1 MMTAMQPEPTAGGVS
16 VLRKLLAV
24 MKDCGYIQKDK
35 KNAFH
40 NYSYASEA
48 AIKDRV
54 HAALVEHG
62 VIPQISLLGL
72 TEREIPKQGKA
83 SDWLTTANVHY
94 KFYCCD
100 TGEFIEG
107 TFYGCGI
114 DPSDKGLYKAITG
127 AIKYL
132 LTSQFLIPT
141 GDDPEGD
148 EGRTAS
154 KEEKQGKQQEYLRS
168 KGIGI
173 DAKTADSRSGVSGTD
188 GREVRATSESVR
200 PIVKSPS
207 NTHDVRTG
215 QYRNTPEEEAAAKAR
230 VEAHHAMIVQAA
242 KMLDDPPQIREA
254 IPREDMPTL
263 RETARSIEMRQSAKD
278 KEAQAILDEA
288 QRDQQ
293 AKMGRSG
300 AHGCIPLD
308 KLKNWKKLKDEIRSY
323 TGTDEIYKS
332 TLKAKGYEHAN
343 EIQTQKEATSIWT
356 VLGNERNRL
365 KQEKE
370 LMGTLEHANEV
381 LGARVFSDLLGAY
394 GAERITDVF
403 ALGGDPLAELLKAL
417 KDCVD
422 AKNGGAA

>member
-1 MMTAMQPEPTAGGVS
+1 MSSNAAIQPEPGGVS

-72 TEREIPKQGKA
+72 TEREITRTNAKGQQV
-83 SDWLTTANVHY
+83 SEWLTTANVHY

-173 DAKTADSRSGVSGTD
+173 DADHGKVSPLPLAERSTVSSRS
-188 GREVRATSESVR
+188 EQA
-200 PIVKSPS
+200 VKSPS
-207 NTHDVRTG
+207 NIPDVRTASE
-215 QYRNTPEEEAAAKAR
+215 QHKALIL
-230 VEAHHAMIVQAA
+230 ETA
-242 KMLDDPPQIREA
+242 KMLDEPPQPEPGA
-254 IPREDMPTL
+254 NTAQFQPTSIK
-263 RETARSIEMRQSAKD
+263 TIEMRQSAKD

-394 GAERITDVF
+394 GAEKITDVF
-403 ALGGDPLAELLKAL
+403 ALGGDPLAELLKAI
-417 KDCVD
+417 KECVD
-422 AKNGGAA
+422 AKNGGKTA

>member
-1 MMTAMQPEPTAGGVS
+1 MTAMQPEPTAGGVS
-16 VLRKLLAV
+16 ILQKLLAV

-72 TEREIPKQGKA
+72 TEREITRVNAKGQQV
-83 SDWLTTANVHY
+83 SEWLTTANVHY

-141 GDDPEGD
+141 GDDPEND

-154 KEEKQGKQQEYLRS
+154 KEEKQGKQQDYLRS

-173 DAKTADSRSGVSGTD
+173 DAGVGAQPAERTKPAQGSLAA
-188 GREVRATSESVR
+188 VA
-200 PIVKSPS
+200 VKSPS
-207 NTHDVRTG
+207 NTPDVRTASE
-215 QYRNTPEEEAAAKAR
+215 QHKALIM
-230 VEAHHAMIVQAA
+230 ETA
-242 KMLDDPPQIREA
+242 KMLDEPPASTKTVEI
-254 IPREDMPTL
+254 
-263 RETARSIEMRQSAKD
+263 RQSTKD
-278 KEAQAILDEA
+278 KEAQAILEEA

-293 AKMGRSG
+293 AKMGKSG
-300 AHGCIPLD
+300 AHGIISLS
-308 KLKNWKKLKDEIRSY
+308 KLKEWKQMKDDIRSY

-332 TLKAKGYEHAN
+332 TLKAKGYEHCN
-343 EIQTQKEATSIWT
+343 EIQTKEHAISIWR
-356 VLGNERNRL
+356 VLGAECNRL

-370 LMGTLEHANEV
+370 LMGTLEHAIEV
-381 LGARVFSDLLGAY
+381 LGARVFSDLLGTY

-403 ALGGDPLAELLKAL
+403 ALGGDPLAELLKAI

-422 AKNGGAA
+422 AKNEGEM

>member
-1 MMTAMQPEPTAGGVS
+1 
-16 VLRKLLAV
+16 
-24 MKDCGYIQKDK
+24 
-35 KNAFH
+35 
-40 NYSYASEA
+40 
-48 AIKDRV
+48 
-54 HAALVEHG
+54 
-62 VIPQISLLGL
+62 
-72 TEREIPKQGKA
+72 
-83 SDWLTTANVHY
+83 
-94 KFYCCD
+94 
-100 TGEFIEG
+100 
-107 TFYGCGI
+107 
-114 DPSDKGLYKAITG
+114 
-127 AIKYL
+127 
-132 LTSQFLIPT
+132 
-141 GDDPEGD
+141 
-148 EGRTAS
+148 
-154 KEEKQGKQQEYLRS
+154 
-168 KGIGI
+168 
-173 DAKTADSRSGVSGTD
+173 
-188 GREVRATSESVR
+188 
-200 PIVKSPS
+200 
-207 NTHDVRTG
+207 
-215 QYRNTPEEEAAAKAR
+215 
-230 VEAHHAMIVQAA
+230 
-242 KMLDDPPQIREA
+242 
-254 IPREDMPTL
+254 
-263 RETARSIEMRQSAKD
+263 MRQSAKD

>member
-1 MMTAMQPEPTAGGVS
+1 MQEAEPVAGGTS
-16 VLRKLLAV
+16 ILQKLLAV

-35 KNAFH
+35 KNTFH
-40 NYSYASEA
+40 GYSYASEA

-62 VIPQISLLGL
+62 VIQQISLLGL
-72 TEREIPKQGKA
+72 TEREITRTNAKGQQV
-83 SDWLTTANVHY
+83 SEWLTTANVHY

-107 TFYGCGI
+107 TFYGCGV

-173 DAKTADSRSGVSGTD
+173 DAKTADSRSGVSGTE

-207 NTHDVRTG
+207 NTPDVRTASE
-215 QYRNTPEEEAAAKAR
+215 QHKALIL
-230 VEAHHAMIVQAA
+230 ETA
-242 KMLDDPPQIREA
+242 KMLDEPPASTKTVEI
-254 IPREDMPTL
+254 
-263 RETARSIEMRQSAKD
+263 RQSAKD

-323 TGTDEIYKS
+323 TGTDEIYYS

-394 GAERITDVF
+394 GAEKITDVF
-403 ALGGDPLAELLKAL
+403 SLGGDPLAELLKAI
-417 KDCVD
+417 KECVD
-422 AKNGGAA
+422 AKNGGKTA